1 MAVAEARAAR
11 PAGPH
16 LAWWGEDT
24 GLAASLKELVALE
37 GWTAGLTLPPVRQV
51 LSRQAGAYRSPF
63 RGRGMEFAEVRAYVP
78 GDDVRSIDWKVT
90 ARRGRTHTKLF
101 HEERDRP
108 VLLFADLRPQMQFGS
123 RLAFKSVVAAR
134 AAALAG
140 WVALKQGDRIGG
152 LVVAGGAHREL
163 PPQRDRRQL
172 MRLLHAL
179 SDATAPAGADSQD
192 GEPLHRS
199 LRRLRRVTRPGSL
212 VLLFSDFHDLDAA
225 AADELMR
232 LGRHA
237 EGMAFLVHDPLEA
250 AAPRP
255 GRYRVTEGGGGG
267 ALAVLRADDARWRR
281 AYEGLFAARR
291 QALAEACR
299 KGGLAFRELST
310 VDDPAQALAG
320 RPYRA
325 IAGETLPGGAPS

>member
-16 LAWWGEDT
+16 LAWWGAET

-37 GWTAGLTLPPVRQV
+37 GWTAGLSLPPVRRV

-108 VLLFADLRPQMQFGS
+108 VLVFADLRPPMQFGS
-123 RLAFKSVVAAR
+123 RLAFKSVAAAR
-134 AAALAG
+134 AASLAG

-179 SDATAPAGADSQD
+179 SGATVAPAGPETDA

-237 EGMAFLVHDPLEA
+237 EGLAFLVHDPLEA
-250 AAPRP
+250 TAPLP
-255 GRYRVTEGGGGG
+255 GRYRVTDGRPGGEM
-267 ALAVLRADDARWRR
+267 AVLRADDARWRR
-281 AYEGLFAARR
+281 AYEDLFASRR

-310 VDDPAQALAG
+310 VDDPVRALAG
-320 RPYRA
+320 RPYPVTPE
-325 IAGETLPGGAPS
+325 GMPS